1 MNSATGAL
9 MALVLLL
16 VLAVLLVA
24 APAIERFTR
33 RGAQP
38 DVIKPVQDAPGP
50 RGHEPGECWC
60 GDVHETAFPADHEA
74 SWGMS

>member
-9 MALVLLL
+9 TALVLLL
-16 VLAVLLVA
+16 VLAVVLVV

-33 RGAQP
+33 HGATP
-38 DVIKPVQDAPGP
+38 DESGPAQDDPGP

-60 GDVHETAFPADHEA
+60 GDVHESAFPADREA